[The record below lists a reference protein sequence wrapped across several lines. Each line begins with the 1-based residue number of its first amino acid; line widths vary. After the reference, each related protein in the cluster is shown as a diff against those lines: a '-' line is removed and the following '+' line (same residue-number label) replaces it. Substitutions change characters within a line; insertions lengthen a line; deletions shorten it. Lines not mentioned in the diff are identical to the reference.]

1 CGLGGEVD
9 LPAHGGGLLLGLCT
23 DGGATRGDVGE
34 DTVFGQQVQV
44 AVRVG
49 DLQDR
54 GSGGPV
60 QLGAAPCVQLGD
72 RHRQHGGVEQGDQPT
87 DRTGKAQPL
96 GVPGHVLGRAQVRH
110 GGRQERNQDLGHA
123 PAHLGTLGR
132 HVLVALFGDPI
143 QRGDVDTLFTGE
155 PFHGAGGVSLCV
167 ESGRDLGS
175 LDGDGAVRFAVGDV
189 GDVDDDATRGG
200 RHGDA
205 AV

>member
-1 CGLGGEVD
+1 
-9 LPAHGGGLLLGLCT
+9 
-23 DGGATRGDVGE
+23 
-34 DTVFGQQVQV
+34 
-44 AVRVG
+44 
-49 DLQDR
+49 
-54 GSGGPV
+54 
-60 QLGAAPCVQLGD
+60 
-72 RHRQHGGVEQGDQPT
+72 
-87 DRTGKAQPL
+87 
-96 GVPGHVLGRAQVRH
+96 
-110 GGRQERNQDLGHA
+110 NQDLGHA
-123 PAHLGTLGR
+123 PADLGTLGR

-205 AV
+205 AVLQMARGKALADHPLDVGCGRGDLGGGHLLHTDLE